1 MGVITFNGVPSTDAN
16 IEVEHQPDYPI
27 AERDFELVHVP
38 GRNGDFLIDMGA
50 YQNVD
55 LEYDIAFIDQDLDFF
70 QGAHKVSKWLHSA
83 PGYARLEDTYDPLYY
98 RMALYKEN
106 LRITDILG
114 KAGRATITF
123 NAKPQRFLKD
133 GDIAVTISESGQV
146 ITNPLD
152 KESKPIITV
161 YGSGDGDLM
170 IGSYHITIS
179 DISEYL
185 TIDSEVEDCYKGSN
199 TVPGQVV
206 LESGYPKLQVGDNGI
221 TFSGGITS
229 VSVIPKWWTL

>member
-38 GRNGDFLIDMGA
+38 GRNGDFLIDSGS
-50 YQNVD
+50 YKNVN
-55 LEYDIAFIDQDLDFF
+55 LEYDIAFIDKDLDFF

-98 RMALYKEN
+98 RLALYKEN

-123 NAKPQRFLKD
+123 NAKPQRFLKS
-133 GDIAVTISESGQV
+133 GDTAVTVASGSS
-146 ITNPLD
+146 ITNLLD
-152 KESKPIITV
+152 KPSRPIITV
-161 YGSGDGDLM
+161 RGSGDGELD
-170 IGSYHITIS
+170 IGDQHFTFTGISGYITV
-179 DISEYL
+179 
-185 TIDSEVEDCYKGSN
+185 DSEVEDCYKNYVTVSN
-199 TVPGQVV
+199 AV
-206 LESGYPKLQVGDNGI
+206 EMSSGYPVLKVGSTGV

-229 VSVIPKWWTL
+229 VEIVPKWWTL